1 MIDIN
6 RGQTEAR
13 ARLGSG
19 IVFIG
24 SRHSRTVM
32 ADEDSQLSA
41 IVSK

>member
-1 MIDIN
+1 VIETYLRRTGAM
-6 RGQTEAR
+6 
-13 ARLGSG
+13 ARLSSE
-19 IVFIG
+19 IALVG